1 MSEAE
6 LVCIPVVDVRE
17 GGAVRHAVDARARA
31 RALRDD
37 CVTWLPRGARMLLPA
52 MDALTRRWLQ
62 RSHSP
67 YVMDLEA
74 IAVALGF
81 PGIWFLNGTYQWG
94 CTAVA
99 RDEDG
104 VPWLARTLDWP
115 FPGLGR
121 HIEFARMRGPA
132 GEFVNVTWPGY
143 AGALTALAPGRFA
156 AAINQAPLWRRT
168 RKPWLRPYDLAA
180 NALRTWPIRFRPPD
194 HLLREVFETC
204 RDFGAAKRR
213 LETVPV
219 ARPVIFTLIGC
230 ERGERCVIERT
241 EEGFASR
248 TEDTSTA
255 NDWLRSTTPWEARV
269 CATLL
274 LKSSPEEA
282 TAHSRARREALSSW
296 PQPFARSDFAWV
308 TPPVLNPF
316 TRIAVEMCAA
326 SGTLRAVGYEP
337 EPGGTLPRRATQVR
351 ELVVQDH
358 RHGHEPAQ
366 TGDDGTAV
374 LADAR
379 RLGALRGDDGDAHDR
394 LGAGRPQDDAAAAEK
409 LLLDGFALGHHR
421 LAICRPRARRDA
433 HVARELRIALE
444 VLAQRAERKA
454 APLHHLEQSSLPLT
468 AKVRL

>member
-1 MSEAE
+1 
-6 LVCIPVVDVRE
+6 
-17 GGAVRHAVDARARA
+17 
-31 RALRDD
+31 
-37 CVTWLPRGARMLLPA
+37 
-52 MDALTRRWLQ
+52 
-62 RSHSP
+62 
-67 YVMDLEA
+67 MDLEA

-115 FPGLGR
+115 FRGLGR
-121 HIEFARMRGPA
+121 HIELARMRGPA

-204 RDFGAAKRR
+204 RDFAAAKRR

-337 EPGGTLPRRATQVR
+337 EPGGTLPRRATMVR
-351 ELVVQDH
+351 ELAVA
-358 RHGHEPAQ
+358 GLPA
-366 TGDDGTAV
+366 
-374 LADAR
+374 
-379 RLGALRGDDGDAHDR
+379 
-394 LGAGRPQDDAAAAEK
+394 
-409 LLLDGFALGHHR
+409 
-421 LAICRPRARRDA
+421 
-433 HVARELRIALE
+433 
-444 VLAQRAERKA
+444 
-454 APLHHLEQSSLPLT
+454 
-468 AKVRL
+468 

>member
-31 RALRDD
+31 LALRDD
-37 CVTWLPRGARMLLPA
+37 CVTWLPRGARVLLPA

-115 FPGLGR
+115 FRGLGR
-121 HIEFARMRGPA
+121 HIELARMRGPA

-168 RKPWLRPYDLAA
+168 RKPWLRPYDLAV

-204 RDFGAAKRR
+204 RDFDAAKRR

-282 TAHSRARREALSSW
+282 SAHSRARREALSSW

-351 ELVVQDH
+351 ELAVA
-358 RHGHEPAQ
+358 GLPA
-366 TGDDGTAV
+366 
-374 LADAR
+374 
-379 RLGALRGDDGDAHDR
+379 
-394 LGAGRPQDDAAAAEK
+394 
-409 LLLDGFALGHHR
+409 
-421 LAICRPRARRDA
+421 
-433 HVARELRIALE
+433 
-444 VLAQRAERKA
+444 
-454 APLHHLEQSSLPLT
+454 
-468 AKVRL
+468 

>member
-1 MSEAE
+1 
-6 LVCIPVVDVRE
+6 
-17 GGAVRHAVDARARA
+17 
-31 RALRDD
+31 
-37 CVTWLPRGARMLLPA
+37 MLLPA

-67 YVMDLEA
+67 YVTDLEA

-121 HIEFARMRGPA
+121 HIEIARMRGPA

-204 RDFGAAKRR
+204 RDFGEAKRR

-248 TEDTSTA
+248 AEDTSTA

-274 LKSSPEEA
+274 LTSSPEEA

-316 TRIAVEMCAA
+316 TRIAAEMCAA

-337 EPGGTLPRRATQVR
+337 EPGSTLPRRATQVR
-351 ELVVQDH
+351 ELAVA
-358 RHGHEPAQ
+358 GLPA
-366 TGDDGTAV
+366 
-374 LADAR
+374 
-379 RLGALRGDDGDAHDR
+379 
-394 LGAGRPQDDAAAAEK
+394 
-409 LLLDGFALGHHR
+409 
-421 LAICRPRARRDA
+421 
-433 HVARELRIALE
+433 
-444 VLAQRAERKA
+444 
-454 APLHHLEQSSLPLT
+454 
-468 AKVRL
+468 

>member
-1 MSEAE
+1 MSKAE
-6 LVCIPVVDVRE
+6 LVSIPVVDVRE
-17 GGAVRHAVDARARA
+17 GGPVRHAVDACARA

-52 MDALTRRWLQ
+52 MDAVTRRWLQ

-67 YVMDLEA
+67 YVTDLEA

-121 HIEFARMRGPA
+121 HIEIARMCGPA

-168 RKPWLRPYDLAA
+168 RKPWLRPYDLAV

-204 RDFGAAKRR
+204 RHFGEAKRR

-248 TEDTSTA
+248 AEDTSAA
-255 NDWLRSTTPWEARV
+255 NDWLQSTTPWEARV

-274 LKSSPEEA
+274 LKSSREEA
-282 TAHSRARREALSSW
+282 TAHSRARREALSSCPCSIPSPASRWRCARPTERCGRSATSRSRATRFRGGRRRCANWLW
-296 PQPFARSDFAWV
+296 PAFRGERLAPIF
-308 TPPVLNPF
+308 
-316 TRIAVEMCAA
+316 
-326 SGTLRAVGYEP
+326 LRARGGQNIFDMFPASNGGHVRSFCANRGEP
-337 EPGGTLPRRATQVR
+337 CASWRC
-351 ELVVQDH
+351 
-358 RHGHEPAQ
+358 
-366 TGDDGTAV
+366 
-374 LADAR
+374 
-379 RLGALRGDDGDAHDR
+379 AL
-394 LGAGRPQDDAAAAEK
+394 
-409 LLLDGFALGHHR
+409 
-421 LAICRPRARRDA
+421 
-433 HVARELRIALE
+433 
-444 VLAQRAERKA
+444 
-454 APLHHLEQSSLPLT
+454 
-468 AKVRL
+468 

>member
-1 MSEAE
+1 MSATMPD
-6 LVCIPVVDVRE
+6 LAAIPVVDVRD
-17 GGAVRHAVDARARA
+17 GGPARHAIEGRARA

-37 CVTWLPRGARMLLPA
+37 CVTWLPRPVRPLLPA
-52 MDALTRRWLQ
+52 MDAFARNWLR

-67 YVMDLEA
+67 YVADVEA
-74 IAVALGF
+74 IAAALRF
-81 PGIWFLNGTYQWG
+81 PGIWFLNSSYEWG
-94 CTAVA
+94 CTTAA

-104 VPWLARTLDWP
+104 APWLARTLDWP
-115 FPGLGR
+115 YRGLGR
-121 HIEFARMRGPA
+121 HIEITRMRGSA

-143 AGALTALAPGRFA
+143 AGVLTALAPGRFA

-168 RKPWLRPYDLAA
+168 RKPWLRPYDLAV

-204 RDFGAAKRR
+204 RDFGEAKRR

-230 ERGERCVIERT
+230 ARGERCVIERT

-337 EPGGTLPRRATQVR
+337 EPGSTLPQRATQVR
-351 ELVVQDH
+351 ELAA
-358 RHGHEPAQ
+358 GGLPA
-366 TGDDGTAV
+366 
-374 LADAR
+374 
-379 RLGALRGDDGDAHDR
+379 
-394 LGAGRPQDDAAAAEK
+394 
-409 LLLDGFALGHHR
+409 
-421 LAICRPRARRDA
+421 
-433 HVARELRIALE
+433 
-444 VLAQRAERKA
+444 
-454 APLHHLEQSSLPLT
+454 
-468 AKVRL
+468 